1 MNKVLVFDIFG
12 EYAHFRK
19 HFSNMSPTTFLIPP
33 RTVITGIIG
42 AIIGIDKSV
51 NPEMFSLEDSFITIG
66 LKKEVNKVVMQING
80 VKATSLSSLTMPI
93 GQKRQI
99 NYEFIKNPL
108 YRIYFSHNNQEIYRE
123 LKSKLERHQATYSI
137 SLGSAQCLANY
148 EYIGEYDIA
157 KVDNTEFTGI
167 DSVISL
173 GNLLEID
180 FTGNNRVQKCIMSN
194 EMLNDRT
201 VTKYEEFIY
210 SINGLSIL
218 AKVKKLYTVNGLGE
232 FICAM

>member
-19 HFSNMSPTTFLIPP
+19 YFTNMSPTTFLLPP

-42 AIIGIDKSV
+42 AIIGIDKAK
-51 NPEMFSLEDSFITIG
+51 NPENFSLKESLISVG

-80 VKATSLSSLTMPI
+80 VKANSLSTLTMPV

-99 NYEFIKNPL
+99 NYEFVKNPL
-108 YRIYFSHNNQEIYRE
+108 YRIYFSHNNTE
-123 LKSKLERHQATYSI
+123 LYNKLKMKLEEHQAVYSI

-148 EYIGEYDIA
+148 DYIGEFDLSEVESPDFQKVRSIIA
-157 KVDNTEFTGI
+157 IE
-167 DSVISL
+167 
-173 GNLLEID
+173 NLLEID
-180 FTGNNRVQKCIMSN
+180 FSGNNKVQKSTMPN
-194 EMLNDRT
+194 EMLNDRR

-210 SINGLSIL
+210 SINGEAML
-218 AKVKKLYTVNGLGE
+218 AKVKKLYSIDKLGE